1 MVDYSPNLCVTIALE
16 GITCRQA
23 ITIVHGLWLGETDGF
38 FSSMIVFKTH
48 FNTMDAGQ
56 QECSLQLS
64 NGLISTWSIL

>member
-1 MVDYSPNLCVTIALE
+1 MVGYSPNLCVTIALE

-23 ITIVHGLWLGETDGF
+23 ITIVQGLWLGKTDSC
-38 FSSMIVFKTH
+38 FSSMVAYKIH

-64 NGLISTWSIL
+64 NGLISTWSML